1 MFNIISRK
9 RELEHELQQTK
20 QELHNAEAILAS
32 VKRSMAVIQFYPD
45 GKVIDANDNFL
56 AAMGYKLN
64 QVVGQHHR
72 VFCENEYTASQD
84 YKTLWQRLNQGEY
97 VSGQFQRVTQS
108 GQAIWLEASYNPVFD
123 SNGKL
128 QSIIKFASD
137 ITGRM
142 NEAQLQKGVLQ
153 AVSGSMAVIEF
164 DTRGNVLTAN
174 DNFTQ
179 TMGYS
184 LDEILGK
191 HHSMFCQAE
200 LVNSAEYQQL
210 WAKLNRG
217 EFATGK
223 FSRIDRQGRN
233 IWLQASYNP
242 VFDMTGKLIKIVK
255 FATDITEQVTT
266 STETKEMAYSM
277 SLQADESVKEGV
289 SVVGKTIELMNELTS
304 TIRGAADDLQ
314 ALSKQSDQINNIVN
328 TISGI
333 ADQTNLL
340 ALNAAI
346 EAARAGEQGR
356 GFAVVADEVRQLA
369 ARTSEST
376 SEIAQVVQQNTELST
391 HAVKVMG
398 ASLQQVDNGVELV
411 DNVKAVIEQINKSV
425 NSMVKTVDQ
434 LK

>member
-1 MFNIISRK
+1 
-9 RELEHELQQTK
+9 
-20 QELHNAEAILAS
+20 
-32 VKRSMAVIQFYPD
+32 
-45 GKVIDANDNFL
+45 
-56 AAMGYKLN
+56 
-64 QVVGQHHR
+64 
-72 VFCENEYTASQD
+72 
-84 YKTLWQRLNQGEY
+84 
-97 VSGQFQRVTQS
+97 
-108 GQAIWLEASYNPVFD
+108 
-123 SNGKL
+123 
-128 QSIIKFASD
+128 
-137 ITGRM
+137 M

-153 AVSGSMAVIEF
+153 AGSGSMAVIEF
-164 DTRGNVLTAN
+164 DTRGHVLTAN
-174 DNFTQ
+174 DNFNQ

-184 LDEILGK
+184 LDEIVGK

-200 LVNSAEYQQL
+200 LVNSAEYQQF

>member
-200 LVNSAEYQQL
+200 LVNSAEYQQF